1 MIDFEA
7 LIGSL
12 TDAGVEFIVIGG
24 FAATLHGSARVT
36 RDLDIVY
43 RRSDENQT
51 RLARALAGLEPYL
64 RGAPPGL
71 PFRWDGPTIRMGL
84 NFTHTTK
91 RGDLDVMG
99 EVVGGGTYD
108 ELVAHTVEDEVFGK
122 RIKVVDLP
130 TLIRLKRAAGRPR
143 DLEAIAE
150 LKALLEERERGS
162 Q

>member
-7 LIGSL
+7 LIGAL
-12 TDAGVEFIVIGG
+12 TEAEVEFIVIGG
-24 FAATLHGSARVT
+24 FAATLHGSARLT

-43 RRSDENQT
+43 RRSEENHA

-84 NFTHTTK
+84 NFTLTTK
-91 RGDLDVMG
+91 LGDLDALG

-108 ELVAHTVEDEVFGK
+108 ELVAHTVEDEVFGR

-143 DLEAIAE
+143 DLEVIAE
-150 LKALLEERERGS
+150 LKALLEEGERGP